1 MPAQF
6 YEVEAPRQLSFGS
19 AGGRMFSTTDN
30 RGFSG
35 WAQWNENWQFPLA
48 QWTITIKSR
57 QNPPS
62 SLTLTDFDLF
72 YQFFIN
78 MRGKARGFRFWAPGD
93 NTGTNQAIGTGDG
106 TTVTFQLQKTY
117 SIFGD
122 SIAIPITKPIMST
135 VVDYKGNALT
145 DTVVVKD
152 NGTPV
157 SATVDVTT
165 GQVTLASAP
174 AAGHAVTAD
183 FQFHFPCHFM
193 SDKWNGQVQTSYV
206 RGGEMIVNV
215 ASMEIEEVRIRI
227 PGLS

>member
-1 MPAQF
+1 MPTQF
-6 YEVEAPRQLSFGS
+6 YEVEAPRAMSFGS
-19 AGGRMFSTTDN
+19 AGGRTWSTTDN
-30 RGFSG
+30 KGFSG
-35 WAQWNENWQFPLA
+35 WSQRNENWTFPLA
-48 QWTITIKSR
+48 NWTITVKSR

-62 SLTLTDFDLF
+62 ALTLTDFDLF

-93 NTGTNQAIGTGDG
+93 NTATAEPIGTGDG
-106 TTVTFQLQKTY
+106 TTTVFQLQKTY

-152 NGTPV
+152 NGSPV
-157 SATVDVTT
+157 GVSVDVTN

-174 AAGHAVTAD
+174 AAGHAITWD
-183 FQFHFPCHFM
+183 GQFHFPVHFM
-193 SDKWNGQVQTSYV
+193 SDKWNGQVEQSFV
-206 RGGEMIVNV
+206 RGNEMLVNL
-215 ASMEIEEVRIRI
+215 ASMEIEEIRVRI